1 MHYNNY
7 TNNKIKTDYGPA
19 PFVID
24 INKATLENN
33 TYRTAL
39 WTGKNLQLTLMS
51 INPGEDIGIEVHP
64 VNDQFLRIE
73 KGTGVVQFGNSRDNL
88 YYQQNVYDDYA
99 IIVPQG
105 TWHNVINTGAE
116 PMKIYSI
123 YAPPHH
129 PYGTVHPTKAIAEAQ
144 GD

>member
-1 MHYNNY
+1 MYRNF

-24 INKATLENN
+24 INKATLANN

-51 INPGEDIGIEVHP
+51 INPCEDIGLEVHP
-64 VNDQFLRIE
+64 NNDQFLRIE
-73 KGTGVVQFGNSRDNL
+73 KGIGVVQFGNSRDNL
-88 YYQQNVYDDYA
+88 CYQQNIYDDYA
-99 IIVPQG
+99 IFVPAG
-105 TWHNVINTGAE
+105 TWHNVINTGNE

-129 PYGTVHPTKAIAEAQ
+129 PVGTVHQTKAIAEAQ